1 MNKAECLMYSRNQHF
16 CTYLASME
24 LTQYFGVG
32 TNKKGGDK
40 GVLERAVPPGFIADI
55 VVRPVADASN
65 LRPVSRKSGSC
76 GYVFER

>member
-1 MNKAECLMYSRNQHF
+1 MLYSRNRNYRANQD
-16 CTYLASME
+16 LME

-40 GVLERAVPPGFIADI
+40 GVLERAAPPGFMADI
-55 VVRPVADASN
+55 VVGPVADASN

>member
-1 MNKAECLMYSRNQHF
+1 MYSRYQHF
-16 CTYLASME
+16 CTYLASVE

-32 TNKKGGDK
+32 INKKGGDK
-40 GVLERAVPPGFIADI
+40 GVLERAAPPRFIAYI
-55 VVRPVADASN
+55 VVGPVADASN